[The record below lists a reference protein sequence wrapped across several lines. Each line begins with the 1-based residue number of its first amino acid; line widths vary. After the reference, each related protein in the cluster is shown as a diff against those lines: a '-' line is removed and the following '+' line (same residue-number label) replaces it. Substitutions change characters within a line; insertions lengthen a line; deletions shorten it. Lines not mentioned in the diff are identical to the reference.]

1 MKERLIV
8 FGQHWLKK
16 IKQSPWWLL
25 IVTLSSYT
33 FYTAVIIAVFLVPGL
48 MEDGTLSSSFGDIAQ
63 FLEIESV
70 FAVPTICYA
79 LLAALVTY
87 YRRKHGERGNT
98 NDKADGKK

>member
-8 FGQHWLKK
+8 LGQHWFKK
-16 IKQSPWWLL
+16 ITQSPWWLL
-25 IVTLSSYT
+25 IETLSIYT
-33 FYTAVIIAVFLVPGL
+33 FYSAVMIAVFLVFGS
-48 MEDGTLSSSFGDIAQ
+48 MEGGTLSSLFGDITQ

-79 LLAALVTY
+79 LLASLVTY

-98 NDKADGKK
+98 NDKVDGKK